1 MIISPQELG
10 IILRT
15 DLMSFI
21 LRCFIEINPQTR
33 FLSNW
38 HIELI
43 AAKLQQVALGKVRRL
58 IINIPPRNLK
68 SIAASI
74 ALPAWYLGLNPSGH
88 VIAASYGQDL
98 ATKFARDTRTI
109 MMSPW
114 YKRLFPTRISPLQRA
129 ADDFATI
136 QGGTRMATSVG
147 GTLTGRGADIIIID
161 DAMKPD
167 DALSEVRRAAA
178 NEWFDNTLQS
188 RLNSKEDG
196 AIVIIMQRLHQD
208 DLVGHVLEQEQ
219 WDVLSLSAIA
229 QEDETYPLDSVI
241 GRRIITRKA
250 GTALHPERESVA
262 RYNVLRASMGDFNF
276 ESQYQQNP
284 MPKGGAM
291 VKTSWL
297 QFYGPNDLPKRFSTI
312 VQSWDTANKTSEL
325 NDYSACT
332 TWGYFEG
339 KCYLLH
345 VFRKRLIYPDLKRA
359 VMDLKKQFN
368 PSSIIIEDKASG
380 TQLIQDIKADGI
392 STVKGV
398 EPLSGMDKVMRLN
411 AKTPMFENGFVFLP
425 KQAPWLDEYVRELT
439 GFPGAK
445 FDDQV
450 DSTTQALEFLE
461 GPGRNMEIWMRAF
474 GVTRVV
480 PPSQKP
486 NPASPGATR

>member
-1 MIISPQELG
+1 MTVSPQELYE
-10 IILRT
+10 ILRR

-21 LRCFIEINPQTR
+21 IRCFLELNPHTP

-43 AAKLQQVALGKVRRL
+43 ADKLQQVALGKTLRL

-114 YKRLFPTRISPLQRA
+114 YQRLFSTRISPLQRA

-136 QGGTRMATSVG
+136 QGGSRMATSVG
-147 GTLTGRGADIIIID
+147 GILTGRGGDIIIID

-167 DALSEVRRAAA
+167 DALSEVRRTAA
-178 NEWFDNTLQS
+178 NEWFDNTVQS
-188 RLNSKEDG
+188 RLNNKETG

-208 DLVGHVLEQEQ
+208 DLVGHVIEQEK
-219 WDVLSLSAIA
+219 WDVLSLPAIA
-229 QEDETYPLDSVI
+229 MEDETHTLNSVF
-241 GRRIITRKA
+241 GQRIITRNA
-250 GTALHPERESVA
+250 GIALHAERESAA
-262 RYNVLRASMGDFNF
+262 RYKVLRASMGEYNF

-291 VKTSWL
+291 VKTNWL
-297 QFYGPNDLPKRFSTI
+297 QYYSPAELPKRFSTI
-312 VQSWDTANKTSEL
+312 VQSWDTANKITEL
-325 NDYSACT
+325 NDYSVCT
-332 TWGYFEG
+332 TWGFING
-339 KCYLLH
+339 KFFLLD
-345 VFRKRLIYPDLKRA
+345 VFRKRLNYPDLKRA
-359 VMDLKKQFN
+359 ARDQKAKHSPN
-368 PSSIIIEDKASG
+368 AIIIEDKASG
-380 TQLIQDIKADGI
+380 TQLIQDLLADGLYN
-392 STVKGV
+392 VKGI
-398 EPLSGMDKVMRLN
+398 EHLPGTDKVMRLHT
-411 AKTPMFENGFVFLP
+411 KTMLFENSAVMLP
-425 KQAPWLDEYVRELT
+425 KEAPWLNEYVKELT

-450 DSTTQALEFLE
+450 DSTTQALEFLQ
-461 GPGRNMEIWMRAF
+461 GPGRVIDTWNRAF
-474 GVTRVV
+474 GGPRL
-480 PPSQKP
+480 
-486 NPASPGATR
+486 